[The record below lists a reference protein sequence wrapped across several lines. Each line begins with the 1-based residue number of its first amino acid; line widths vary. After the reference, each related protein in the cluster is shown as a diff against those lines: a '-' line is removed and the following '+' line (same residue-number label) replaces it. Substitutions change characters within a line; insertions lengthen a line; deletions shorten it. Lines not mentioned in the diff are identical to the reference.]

1 MSIKR
6 REFIKFS
13 ALVSASALVPDFLKA
28 FGNNYNST
36 LANGKT
42 LVVIQLSGGN
52 DGLNCVVP
60 FRNDI
65 YYKARPSLGLKKDE
79 LIALNDSVG
88 LNSSLQGLADLY
100 NDGNVAII
108 NSVGYPNPNRSHF
121 RSTDIWQ
128 SASDEDKIVN
138 TGWIGRYLDANCN
151 GECAKPHTAVEIDD
165 TLSLVLKGEK
175 TKGLAFRDPKT
186 LQLFAQNPMI
196 RSVSSNYHSHDGENP
211 SAAFLNKTL
220 AETTQSADYIYD
232 HSKIYKSKR
241 IYPQHEFGKR
251 MKTIAELICSGSDTR
266 IYYVSLPGFDT
277 HVLQSG
283 THSRQLKIYS
293 DSLKAFCDDL
303 KEQNRFNETVVLT
316 FSEFGRRVEQNS
328 GKGTDHGT
336 ANNVYVIGGKH
347 NKAGIVND
355 MADLQNL
362 DDGDLIYKVDFRQVY
377 ATLLDKFL
385 ATDSAKILG
394 TQFSSLNFI

>member
-1 MSIKR
+1 MAIRR

-28 FGNNYNST
+28 FGNNYNA
-36 LANGKT
+36 LGNGKT

-60 FRNDI
+60 FRNDL
-65 YYKARPSLGLKKDE
+65 YYKARPSLGLQKDE
-79 LIALNDSVG
+79 LIAITDDVG

-138 TGWIGRYLDANCN
+138 TGWVGRYLDSTCN

-165 TLSLVLKGEK
+165 TLSLALKGEK
-175 TKGLAFRDPKT
+175 TKGLAFREPQS
-186 LQLFAQNPMI
+186 LQIFASNPLI
-196 RSVSSNYHSHDGENP
+196 RNVASHYHEHGDENP
-211 SAAFLNKTL
+211 GAAFLNKTL
-220 AETTQSADYIYD
+220 AETTQSADYIYE
-232 HSKIYKSKR
+232 HSKVYKSKR

-251 MKTIAELICSGSDTR
+251 MKTIAELICSGSDTK
-266 IYYVSLPGFDT
+266 IYYISLPGFDT

-283 THSRQLKIYS
+283 THGRQLKVYS
-293 DSLKAFCDDL
+293 DALKAFTDDL
-303 KEQNRFNETVVLT
+303 KEQNRFDETMVLT

-336 ANNVYVIGGKH
+336 ANNVYVVGGKLG
-347 NKAGIVND
+347 KAGLIND

-362 DDGDLIYKVDFRQVY
+362 DEGDLIYKVDFRQVY

-385 ATDSAKILG
+385 AADSKTILG
-394 TQFSSLNFI
+394 NQFSTLNFV

>member
-1 MSIKR
+1 MAIKR
-6 REFIKFS
+6 REFLKFS

-28 FGNNYNST
+28 FGN
-36 LANGKT
+36 
-42 LVVIQLSGGN
+42 IQLSGGN

-60 FRNDI
+60 FRNDL
-65 YYKARPSLGLKKDE
+65 YYKARPSLGLQKDE
-79 LIALNDSVG
+79 LILLNDTVG
-88 LNSSLQGLADLY
+88 LNSNLLGLADLY
-100 NDGNVAII
+100 NDGNLSII

-138 TGWIGRYLDANCN
+138 TGWIGRYLDATCS

-165 TLSLVLKGEK
+165 TLSLALKGEK
-175 TKGLAFRDPKT
+175 MKGLAFRNPKS

-196 RSVSSNYHSHDGENP
+196 RTASANYHAHAGGSP
-211 SAAFLNKTL
+211 SAEFLNKTL

-241 IYPQHEFGKR
+241 MYPQHEFGKR
-251 MKTIAELICSGSDTR
+251 MKTIAELICSGSETR
-266 IYYVSLPGFDT
+266 IYYVSLGGFDT

-283 THSRQLKIYS
+283 QHGRILKIYS
-293 DSLKAFCDDL
+293 DALKTFCDDL

-316 FSEFGRRVEQNS
+316 FSEFGRRVEQNAS
-328 GKGTDHGT
+328 KGTDHGT
-336 ANNVYVIGGKH
+336 ANNVYIAGGKLA
-347 NKAGIVND
+347 KAGLLND
-355 MADLQNL
+355 LPDLENL

-377 ATLLDKFL
+377 ATLLDKYL
-385 ATDSAKILG
+385 ATDSQKILG
-394 TQFSSLNFI
+394 NSFSSLNFI

>member
-1 MSIKR
+1 MAIRR
-6 REFIKFS
+6 REFLRYS

-28 FGNNYNST
+28 FGNNYNASVG
-36 LANGKT
+36 NGKT

-60 FRNDI
+60 YRNDL
-65 YYKARPSLGLKKDE
+65 YYKARPSLGLQKDE
-79 LIALNDSVG
+79 LILMDDNVG
-88 LNSSLQGLADLY
+88 FNTSLQGLADLY
-100 NDGNVAII
+100 NEGTVAII

-128 SASDEDKIVN
+128 SASDENQIVN
-138 TGWIGRYLDANCN
+138 TGWIGRYLDSNCN

-165 TLSLVLKGEK
+165 TLSLALKGDI
-175 TKGLAFRDPKT
+175 TKGLAFREPKS

-196 RSVSSNYHSHDGENP
+196 RKVASGYAPHTDDNP
-211 SAAFLNKTL
+211 GAEFLNKTL
-220 AETTQSADYIYD
+220 AETTQSADYIYE

-251 MKTIAELICSGSDTR
+251 MKTIAELISSGSETK
-266 IYYVSLPGFDT
+266 IYYVSLSGFDT

-283 THSRQLKIYS
+283 QHSRVLKVYS
-293 DSLKAFCDDL
+293 DALKAFCDDL
-303 KEQNRFNETVVLT
+303 KEQNRFNETMVLT

-336 ANNVYVIGGKH
+336 ANNVYIVGGKLG
-347 NKAGIVND
+347 KAGIVNELP
-355 MADLQNL
+355 DLQNL

-377 ATLLDKFL
+377 ATMLDKHL
-385 ATDSAKILG
+385 AADSQKILNK
-394 TQFSSLNFI
+394 QFASLNFI

>member
-6 REFIKFS
+6 REFLKFS

-28 FGNNYNST
+28 FGTNYN
-36 LANGKT
+36 AAIGNGKT

-65 YYKARPSLGLKKDE
+65 YYKARPSLGLQKDE
-79 LIALNDSVG
+79 LILLNDNVG
-88 LNSSLQGLADLY
+88 MNANLQGLADLY

-175 TKGLAFRDPKT
+175 TKGLAFREPKS
-186 LQLFAQNPMI
+186 LQLFAANPMI
-196 RSVSSNYHSHDGENP
+196 RNASAHHSHPDENP

-220 AETTQSADYIYD
+220 AETTQSADYIYER
-232 HSKIYKSKR
+232 SKIYKSKR

-251 MKTIAELICSGSDTR
+251 MKTIAELICSGSETR
-266 IYYVSLPGFDT
+266 VYYISLPGFDT

-283 THSRQLKIYS
+283 THNRMLRIYS
-293 DSLKAFCDDL
+293 DALKAFCDDL
-303 KEQNRFNETVVLT
+303 KEQNRFDETMVMT

-336 ANNVYVIGGKH
+336 ANNVYITGGKLA
-347 NKAGIVND
+347 KAGILND
-355 MADLQNL
+355 MPDLQNL

-385 ATDSAKILG
+385 AADSQKILG
-394 TQFSSLNFI
+394 SQFTSLNFI